1 MISSQYNQSHNVQI
15 RCLQVGDDV
24 ALLDQLGKMK
34 PRGVAGTSLLY
45 KILGGASYLDKGLD
59 YTYNLGQEILK
70 NLFTFGISMDSCSL
84 PGKPKSHSL
93 NDNEIEIG
101 MGIHGEPGKEKV

>member
-1 MISSQYNQSHNVQI
+1 
-15 RCLQVGDDV
+15 
-24 ALLDQLGKMK
+24 MK

-45 KILGGASYLDKGLD
+45 KILGGASYLDKGID
-59 YTYNLGQEILK
+59 YIYNLGKDILE

-101 MGIHGEPGKEKV
+101 MGIHGEPGK